1 MTRIARWARQVGV
14 ARAVCVLLLF
24 GLVALRVADPRPIE
38 ELRLRTFDLF
48 QVLRPREQTVRPVV
62 IADIDEASLKEIGQW
77 PWPRTVVADLVTRL
91 REAGAVA
98 VGFDIVFAEP
108 DRMSPAVAA
117 GSFRGL
123 DNETREKL
131 AALPSNDTVF
141 ADAIKKADGIVV
153 GQAGSATPAPRTDAE
168 MTLQTG
174 FAVRGPDPRPF
185 LVSFAGLLRNVPAI
199 EQAAAGRGLFS
210 INPERDGIV
219 RRVPVVME
227 AQDALVPSLT
237 MEMLRVVTR
246 SGAILVRTD
255 QAGVRAVAV
264 PGLEVPTDRNG
275 QFWVYFNKHDPARF
289 VSATDILNGRMP
301 ADRVRGRLVLI
312 GTSAVGLLDIKTTPA
327 EPAMPGVEV
336 HAQILENVL
345 TKSLLASPG
354 YALGGEIIAAVVLG
368 LAIIVAAP
376 MLPAAI
382 VVALGAVL
390 IAGLIAMSWYFFLA
404 HNLLVDFTYPLISC
418 WLIYLVLSFVN
429 YFREQQQRQQIRS
442 AFGFYL
448 SPPLVEQLARS
459 PEKLVLGGEER
470 RMTILF
476 SDVRGFTTI
485 SEHYKDDPQ
494 GLTHLM
500 NRFLTPLT
508 NAIIERKGT
517 IDKYIGDAIMAF
529 WNAPVDDAE
538 HEANAC
544 DAALEMLVRA
554 ETLNVELK
562 REAEANGGVYMPL
575 RIGIGLN
582 SGPCVVGNMGS
593 DFRFNYSVLG
603 DTVNLASRLES
614 RTKDYRLSLVIGAR
628 TAERAKAKF
637 ATMEIDLI
645 QVKGKKQPE
654 TVFTVLGRAEVAD
667 DPRCAELFDLNTQML
682 ACYRKQNWEEARN
695 LIDRCRKVANG
706 FGVDG
711 LYEMSASTRCT
722 PSASKF
728 IAPRRRRRIGP
739 ACTKPSPSS
748 AILHSFRASGIQTA
762 IAAMGPRLRGDERRT
777 YVITAGGRRN
787 AGP

>member
-1 MTRIARWARQVGV
+1 MKRIARWAREFGI
-14 ARAVCVLLLF
+14 ARAVCILLLF
-24 GLVALRVADPRPIE
+24 ALVPLRIADPPPIE

-48 QVLRPREQTVRPVV
+48 QVMRPREQTMRPVV

-77 PWPRTVVADLVTRL
+77 PWPRTVIADLVTRL
-91 REAGAVA
+91 REYGAVA

-123 DNETREKL
+123 DAQTREKL
-131 AALPSNDTVF
+131 TALPSNDTIF
-141 ADAIKKADGIVV
+141 AEAIKKAGGIVV
-153 GQAGSATPAPRTDAE
+153 GQAGAAAPAPRNDADA
-168 MTLQTG
+168 TLQTG
-174 FAVRGPDPRPF
+174 FAIRGPDPRPF
-185 LVSFAGLLRNVPAI
+185 LVTFPGLLRNIPAI

-219 RRVPVVME
+219 RRVPVVMD
-227 AQDALVPSLT
+227 AQDGLVPSLT
-237 MEMLRVVTR
+237 IEMLRVVSR
-246 SGAILVRTD
+246 AGAILIRTD
-255 QAGVRAVAV
+255 QTGVRAVAV
-264 PGLEVPTDRNG
+264 PGLEVPTDKNG
-275 QFWVYFNKHDPARF
+275 QFWVHFNSHDPERY
-289 VSATDILNGRMP
+289 VSAADILNGRVP
-301 ADRVRGRLVLI
+301 ADRFRGRLVLV
-312 GTSAVGLLDIKTTPA
+312 GTSAVGLLDIKTTPV

-336 HAQILENVL
+336 HAEILENVL

-354 YALGGEIIAAVVLG
+354 YAIGGEIVAAVVFG

-376 MLPAAI
+376 MLPAGI

-390 IAGLIAMSWYFFLA
+390 IAGLIGISWYFFVE
-404 HNLLVDFTYPLISC
+404 HHLLIDFTYPLISC
-418 WLIYLVLSFVN
+418 WLIYLVLTFVN

-544 DAALEMLVRA
+544 DAALEMLARA
-554 ETLNVELK
+554 EVLNGELK
-562 REAEANGGVYMPL
+562 REAEASGGVYMPL

-614 RTKDYRLSLVIGAR
+614 RTKDYRLSLVIGSR
-628 TAERAKAKF
+628 TAERAKEKF

-654 TVFTVLGRAEVAD
+654 LVFTVLGRVEVAE
-667 DPRCAELFDLNTQML
+667 DPRCTELRDLNAQML
-682 ACYRKQNWEEARN
+682 AAYRKQQWDDAER
-695 LIDRCRKVANG
+695 LIERCRKLAGG

-711 LYEMSASTRCT
+711 LYEMYIGRIAVYRAEPPPPDWTGVYE
-722 PSASKF
+722 AESK
-728 IAPRRRRRIGP
+728 
-739 ACTKPSPSS
+739 
-748 AILHSFRASGIQTA
+748 
-762 IAAMGPRLRGDERRT
+762 
-777 YVITAGGRRN
+777 
-787 AGP
+787 